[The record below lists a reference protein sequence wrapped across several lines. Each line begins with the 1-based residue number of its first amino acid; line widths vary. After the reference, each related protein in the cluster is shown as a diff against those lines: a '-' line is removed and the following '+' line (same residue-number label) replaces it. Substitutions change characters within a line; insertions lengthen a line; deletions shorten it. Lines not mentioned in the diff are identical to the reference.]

1 LNQVILDKAYNI
13 YKERFSNS
21 ASMKFFIVGNVNVD
35 SITPFLEKYL
45 GSLPG
50 SGKPENWQD
59 KNPKFP
65 AGVTDFVINKGAE
78 EKSMVGIIN
87 NEKIEWNDKNRICL
101 SLIKEIVSIKL
112 IQVIREKM
120 SEVYAPQVQL
130 QEDHFPETEYTL
142 MILFGCAPKNTDNLT
157 KAVFKI
163 MKHIRSKGPDADDVS
178 KAKEELVRAREVDLK
193 TNKFWLDKLESFYFD
208 KENVGMITDYSSK
221 VNAITAQDLKDCF
234 DKYVLGDHYVRVVLK
249 PAEKK

>member
-1 LNQVILDKAYNI
+1 
-13 YKERFSNS
+13 
-21 ASMKFFIVGNVNVD
+21 MKFFIVGNINVD

-65 AGVTDFVINKGAE
+65 AGVTDFVITKGAE

-101 SLIKEIVSIKL
+101 SMIKEILSIKL

-142 MILFGCAPKNTDNLT
+142 MILFGCAPKNTENLT

-208 KENVGMITDYSSK
+208 KEEVGMITDYASK

-234 DKYVLGDHYVRVVLK
+234 DKYVLSDHYIRVVLK